1 MGSKESEEP
10 KKNVACSLENLNVC
24 HFLTVIAKVLR
35 DTNISVMQLVVSN
48 ICGYTESTKKV

>member
-1 MGSKESEEP
+1 MWEAKSEEP

-24 HFLTVIAKVLR
+24 HFLTVFAKVLR

-48 ICGYTESTKKV
+48 ICGNTESTKKV